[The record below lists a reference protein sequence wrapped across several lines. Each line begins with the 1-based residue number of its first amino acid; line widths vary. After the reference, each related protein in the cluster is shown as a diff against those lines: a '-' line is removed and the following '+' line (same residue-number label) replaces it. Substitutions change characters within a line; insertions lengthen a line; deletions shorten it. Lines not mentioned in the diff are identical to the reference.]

1 MARQGTDFDW
11 LSVIGKCL
19 SYLCLEQARQQ
30 DPDKFDTLPK
40 KVEFL
45 KGMGLSQDDA
55 AYAAGSNPESV
66 RVQLSKQRAK
76 KGVKGGKK
84 SKKK

>member
-1 MARQGTDFDW
+1 MAKHAAEFDW

-19 SYLCLEQARQQ
+19 AYLSLEHARKES
-30 DPDKFDTLPK
+30 PTAFNTLLK

-66 RVQLSKQRAK
+66 RVQLSKQKSK
-76 KGVKGGKK
+76 KGVEGGKK
-84 SKKK
+84 K